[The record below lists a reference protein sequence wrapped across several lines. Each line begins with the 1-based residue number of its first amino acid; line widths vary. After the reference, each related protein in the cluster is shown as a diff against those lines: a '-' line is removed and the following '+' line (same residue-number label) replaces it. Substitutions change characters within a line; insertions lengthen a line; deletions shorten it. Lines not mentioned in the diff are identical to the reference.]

1 MAVSEKHEGRPRK
14 VTIRE
19 VAAAAETTIGT
30 VSLALRGSSRI
41 SRATRERVQRA
52 ADQLGY
58 QPHLPARLLRE
69 QRPRR
74 IGLIWKVGQEFHE
87 VLLDRLHRLATAQ
100 DCELVTAGTSPAFGL
115 GEAFSSLLSL
125 RCQAL
130 ILIDARPTPAMRKAY
145 PDRGGIVLIGQS
157 PPTGTT
163 SVVTSANDTGMSEA
177 LAHLAGLGHRSIAY
191 LEGPRGPSASARRDS
206 FERAIAATGLHGL
219 VLPGGNDISAG
230 FESFNRHRDILARDA
245 VTAAVCYNDQC
256 AEGLVIAA
264 LKAGLRLPEDLSVIG
279 TDDSTLARSSSLSLT
294 SINKNPAR
302 LAELAFQ
309 AALVRLDPPGD
320 AGEPPPARQVVDSY
334 LVVRSSTAEPR
345 RGQRS
350 SAETSS

>member
-1 MAVSEKHEGRPRK
+1 MAEKSK

-41 SRATRERVQRA
+41 SHTTRERVQRV
-52 ADQLGY
+52 ADELGY

-69 QRPRR
+69 QYPRR

-87 VLLDRLHRLATAQ
+87 VLLNQLHRLAAAQ

-115 GEAFSSLLSL
+115 DEAFSSLLSL

-130 ILIDARPTPAMRKAY
+130 ILIDARPTSAMRKAY

-157 PPTGTT
+157 SPSGTI
-163 SVVTSANDTGMSEA
+163 SVITSANDTGMNEA
-177 LAHLAGLGHRSIAY
+177 LAHLVDLGHRSIAY
-191 LEGPRGPSASARRDS
+191 VDGPRGPSAKARRDA
-206 FERAIAATGLHGL
+206 FNRALTAAGIRGRILS
-219 VLPGGNDISAG
+219 GGNDISAG
-230 FESFNRHRDILARDA
+230 FDSFNRHQDVMASEGITA
-245 VTAAVCYNDQC
+245 VVCYNDQC

-264 LKAGLRLPEDLSVIG
+264 LKAGLRLPGDLSVVG

-294 SINKNPAR
+294 SINKNSTK
-302 LAELAFQ
+302 LAKLAFR
-309 AALVRLDPPGD
+309 AALVRIDRPGD
-320 AGEPPPARQVVDSY
+320 ADEPPPAHQVVNSY
-334 LVVRSSTAEPR
+334 LVIRDSTAEPR
-345 RGQRS
+345 RFNASTLRPVPDGS
-350 SAETSS
+350 